1 MPAKANNMKRES
13 SFFIMGG
20 KWIDLVSPLSYAAET
35 AAYMKADSY
44 VVVLLAIF
52 CKNRCFVYGDFCFFV
67 QGCGQMYEKIKNR
80 PKT

>member
-1 MPAKANNMKRES
+1 
-13 SFFIMGG
+13 MGG

-52 CKNRCFVYGDFCFFV
+52 CKNRCFVYGDFCFLFKGV
-67 QGCGQMYEKIKNR
+67 GKCTKK
-80 PKT
+80 